1 MRAKICQTPGCGGV
15 PAAPG
20 GTGTVCEP
28 CVIRELDKAGFDYRG
43 PFRGANHP
51 TPAVHRA
58 CGQPAAPRLSELRQ
72 GRPSG
77 CKTCRYAKAS
87 ASQRRPLT
95 EVTTALERH
104 DQHLGDAKIRDR
116 QYEGAR
122 HRGDE
127 RRSVA
132 SNRYPAA

>member
-1 MRAKICQTPGCGGV
+1 MRANTCQTPGCGGV
-15 PAAPG
+15 PAASG

-77 CKTCRYAKAS
+77 CKTCRYARAS

-95 EVTTALERH
+95 EVITALEGVGLDYVGPYTTQFDPCPARC
-104 DQHLGDAKIRDR
+104 R
-116 QYEGAR
+116 QCGHPVQAYL
-122 HRGDE
+122 
-127 RRSVA
+127 
-132 SNRYPAA
+132 AAP